1 VPLLSKY
8 LQRCRVRKVVRWV
21 RGSVLDLGCGDAS
34 LLPLLAG
41 RMERYCGVERSAE
54 LVESLGRRYPG
65 HRFLCLDM
73 DEDRIDTEERFDTV
87 LMVAF
92 IEHVYNQKRLFTEV
106 LRHLRPDG
114 RIVITTPTP
123 LGDRIHCWGTSLS
136 LFAQAA
142 KDDHP
147 IIFNKQRFR
156 VFAKH
161 FGLEIEAYRRFQLGC
176 NQLVVLRRRG
186 S

>member
-1 VPLLSKY
+1 MRPSYRCSPAGWSATAAWNVPPSWWS
-8 LQRCRVRKVVRWV
+8 RC
-21 RGSVLDLGCGDAS
+21 
-34 LLPLLAG
+34 AG
-41 RMERYCGVERSAE
+41 GI
-54 LVESLGRRYPG
+54 P
-65 HRFLCLDM
+65 
-73 DEDRIDTEERFDTV
+73 DRIDTEERFDTV

-106 LRHLRPDG
+106 LRHLQPDG

-123 LGDRIHCWGTSLS
+123 RGDRIHCWGTSLS

-147 IIFNKQRFR
+147 IIFSKQRFR